1 MCIWPPG
8 FRAEGLCV
16 GLRGE
21 YECVE
26 LKSWEHVVRLDS
38 GAGGGGG
45 VRAHLLAAVA
55 VVHAEEGGIVVE
67 S

>member
-1 MCIWPPG
+1 M
-8 FRAEGLCV
+8 
-16 GLRGE
+16 GLRRQ

-26 LKSWEHVVRLDS
+26 LKSWGHVVRLDS

>member
-1 MCIWPPG
+1 MATWFSYC
-8 FRAEGLCV
+8 
-16 GLRGE
+16 RGIVRLVRVSNS
-21 YECVE
+21 VE

-38 GAGGGGG
+38 GAGEWGG
-45 VRAHLLAAVA
+45 VGAHLLAAVA

>member
-1 MCIWPPG
+1 M
-8 FRAEGLCV
+8 

-26 LKSWEHVVRLDS
+26 LKSWEHVVRLGS
-38 GAGGGGG
+38 GASEWGG
-45 VRAHLLAAVA
+45 VRALLLAAVA